1 MIFSAFLASL
11 SHLFFKCKHLFESS
25 CVLIRLIHVVVVVV
39 IHILVLENLCI
50 ILKHVFGMRIY
61 HCDV

>member
-25 CVLIRLIHVVVVVV
+25 CALIRLIHVVVVVV
-39 IHILVLENLCI
+39 IHILVFFKSMYNIKACLI
-50 ILKHVFGMRIY
+50 VS
-61 HCDV
+61 V